1 MDRKHPLSLRNR
13 TQKVQLKNKPKEK
26 TRSQIRL
33 AVTTQLTKMVLVPG
47 VKKIKPNQN
56 HRAKQKREKWK
67 EGSGGVWG
75 RGGIHES
82 WVRENLRR

>member
-13 TQKVQLKNKPKEK
+13 TPKVLLKNKPREK

-33 AVTTQLTKMVLVPG
+33 AVTTQLTKMALVPG

-56 HRAKQKREKWK
+56 HRAKQKREK
-67 EGSGGVWG
+67 
-75 RGGIHES
+75 
-82 WVRENLRR
+82 